1 MKVLGNKAQ
10 VSTEYLIILSI
21 LAVLTVIVTAFA
33 FNVLKLKDIT
43 KIKNDLYKDSLL
55 KMI

>member
-1 MKVLGNKAQ
+1 MKKLGNKAQ

-33 FNVLKLKDIT
+33 FNIIKLKDVT
-43 KIKNDLYKDSLL
+43 KIKNNLYKNSLL

>member
-1 MKVLGNKAQ
+1 MKKLGNKAQ

-33 FNVLKLKDIT
+33 FSIIKLKDVT
-43 KIKNDLYKDSLL
+43 KIKNNLYKNSLL

>member
-1 MKVLGNKAQ
+1 MKKLGNKAQ

-33 FNVLKLKDIT
+33 FSIIKLKDVT
-43 KIKNDLYKDSLL
+43 KIKNNLYRNSLL